1 VELRGFEPLTFC
13 MPCMRV
19 SSDGVALRPV
29 TALQSALVSGYV
41 LSGRRN
47 LGALGLGLVL
57 AYRPLAHRRCDRRNG
72 NHRRRDGSE
81 GSQSTE
87 DDWCLACQWIPSSLR
102 ASQTVLRGQRR
113 SWRAISAVLVG
124 FSTFGVSPLQ
134 RTEFADRAHACRCA
148 RRADGPRLFGPAGVI
163 HPPAGRG
170 DLL

>member
-1 VELRGFEPLTFC
+1 MELRGFEPLTFC

-87 DDWCLACQWIPSSLR
+87 DDWRFACQAIPSSLR
-102 ASQTVLRGQRR
+102 ASPTTPWPTPIVARRIRR
-113 SWRAISAVLVG
+113 SVRFDFAFRG
-124 FSTFGVSPLQ
+124 RLQ
-134 RTEFADRAHACRCA
+134 PHSS
-148 RRADGPRLFGPAGVI
+148 G
-163 HPPAGRG
+163 
-170 DLL
+170 